1 MAIEQAMKRIES
13 RAVANQN
20 ETRLPALV
28 RLDDADIAA
37 AIADV
42 LSWNRLAADTVWATV
57 VAGRV
62 TLEGEVERWSQRDII
77 ERAVSC
83 VKGVRGLNNMLTVRP
98 EAISREL
105 ERAIVEARGSP
116 W

>member
-1 MAIEQAMKRIES
+1 MAIEQAMTRMES
-13 RAVANQN
+13 RTVANRN

-42 LSWNRLAADTVWATV
+42 LSWNRLPADTVWATV

-62 TLEGEVERWSQRDII
+62 TLEGEVERWSQRDTI

-83 VKGVRGLNNMLTVRP
+83 VTGVRGLKNMLTVRP

-105 ERAIVEARGSP
+105 ERSIVEARSSP